1 MVQYQRAYEAAA
13 RVVDTVNQMLE
24 TLINMGMT

>member
-1 MVQYQRAYEAAA
+1 MIQFQRAYEAAA

-24 TLINMGMT
+24 TVIRMGAS